1 MCPHTTRYLAASY
14 YYISSGLILV
24 NMRDVLRAVLMVAG
38 AVLVTVRH
46 APNKNF
52 GLNPQLL
59 QPHADLGRGA
69 DGAYADLQRLRPTM
83 LTYADVC

>member
-14 YYISSGLILV
+14 CYISSGLILV
-24 NMRDVLRAVLMVAG
+24 SMRDMLRAVLMVEG
-38 AVLVTVRH
+38 AVLVTLRH

-59 QPHADLGRGA
+59 QPHADLGKGA
-69 DGAYADLQRLRPTM
+69 DGAYAHLQRLCPH
-83 LTYADVC
+83 VC